1 MQSAESHMANKGTG
15 CKVQSHTWQTKG
27 QGAKCRVTHGKQRD
41 RVQSAESHMTNKGV
55 GCKVQ
60 SDTWQTKVQGAKG
73 QSHT

>member
-1 MQSAESHMANKGTG
+1 MIAASVMSHVP
-15 CKVQSHTWQTKG
+15 KV

-60 SDTWQTKVQGAKG
+60 SHMINKGAGCKVQSDTWQTKVQGAKG